1 MEESKNEKV
10 NQAHVLFDR
19 FVQAST
25 CKGTLKAFQE
35 LCDYLELKPKD
46 YRSFYHKLK
55 SKLNYWKAKALWA
68 KLDKRGSHKDY
79 KKGKACANTKC
90 LIIGAG
96 PCGLRTAID
105 LSFLGAKVVVIE
117 KRDAFSRNN
126 VLHLWPFTIHDLRGL
141 GAKKFYGK
149 FCAGSI
155 DHISIRQLQLILL
168 KVALIL
174 GIEIHVNVE
183 FQGLV
188 YPPEDQENERIGWRA
203 LVHPKTHPVSEY
215 EFEVIIGGD
224 GRRNTLEGF
233 RRKEFR
239 GKLAIAITAN
249 FINRNTTAEAKVE
262 EISGVAFIFNQ
273 KFFQDLREATGI
285 DLENIVY
292 YKDDTH
298 YFVMTAKKQSLLEK
312 GVIRHDYADTE
323 LLLSRENVDQE
334 ALLNYAREA
343 ADFSTNQQLPSLDFA
358 INHYGQPDV
367 AMFDFT
373 CMYAS
378 ENAALVREQNG
389 HQLLVALVG
398 DSLLEPFWPMGTGI
412 ARGFLAA
419 MDSAWMVRSW
429 SLGAS
434 PLEVLAE
441 RESIYRLLPQTT
453 PENVSKNFSH
463 YSIDPATRYPNINV
477 NFLRPQQVCHLY
489 NTGDLKDIH
498 LEIENFVNSRTPKLT
513 RNESVAR
520 SSKLLSWCQRQTDG
534 YAGVNVTDLTMSWKS
549 GLALCAIIHRY
560 RPDLIDFDSLDEHN
574 VEKNNQLAFDI
585 AEKEFGISPIMT
597 GKEMASVGEPD
608 KLSMVMYLTQFYE
621 MFKDTIPSSDS
632 LDLNAEEKAAL
643 IASTKSPISFLSKLG
658 QSISR
663 KRTPKDKKE
672 KELDGAGK
680 RRKTSQSEDED
691 IPRSYREERP
701 TLVSALTERR
711 IDAAI
716 GNQNKVKSMATQ
728 LLAKFEEN
736 APVQSSSLRRQQP
749 VLPYQERVHNQPSS
763 RREQGRL
770 APIPQW
776 KQLRNKERSR
786 TCPKKVIMLSS
797 STPPPSPPYP
807 RQQRNREPGAD
818 SPGEQSPGQE
828 RRSPRLFSDDQV
840 PENVEQRACQLAAL
854 PESRPAMR
862 HQLET
867 EPSRRFFVDQWELS
881 LSLRSS
887 NRPSSP
893 SSDSL
898 RQKYIKMYTGG
909 VSSLAEQIANQL
921 QRKEQPKTLLDKKE
935 LGSLK
940 KEFPQNL
947 GGSDVCYFCRKR
959 VYVMERLSAE
969 GKFFHRSCFKCEYC
983 ATTLRLSSYAY
994 DIEDGKFYCKPHYCY
1009 RLSGYAQRK
1018 RPAVGPLSGKDT
1030 KGPLQD
1036 AMAND
1041 GSGRANTIPASAER
1055 APGSNVNGLEEPS
1068 LAKRLRGTPERI
1080 ELENY
1085 RLSLQREEELEEVPE
1100 ETLAE
1105 HNLSSVLDKGTEED
1119 VPSSSSESEMEE
1131 EDEEEE
1137 DELLLP
1143 QQPPSDLGGVPWKEA
1158 VRIHALL
1165 KGKSEEQ
1172 IEAEENHEIEDKEEE
1187 EEEEEED
1194 EEEED
1199 EESSEEGEYCPW
1211 ERELQQGLWLQHLS
1225 NEEDTGTFKAGNLRL
1240 QQIVNPVDPL
1250 EILADVHWTHIR
1262 EKQEEE
1268 KMVPTS
1274 KSSTSRASDLPS
1286 VRHEAV
1292 QAWLETVPGAPCEDN
1307 DVEDELG
1314 TEPADTEGQAG
1325 EEGDTGAELDDD
1337 DIPSDAEAEFRLHQ
1351 GGVEEPELKVS
1362 EDEDEEGAEDGSC
1375 SVTEDPCKPSIPI
1388 QSSSNSVLPLSPV
1401 DSPKAK
1407 QAEDIKDPLAEV
1419 SRAIKSPEARFFPEP
1434 FILDEGPKDEISK
1447 DRKVKSP
1454 LVPPSPVLSQPVASP
1469 EAIAP
1474 TSLAE
1479 SQPGAPTLASS
1490 PTSAQMPICSQPLP
1504 SAETSIPSPVEPPVC
1519 FQPVPALTSTPLAKL
1534 VLRGQDSEVEKLGS
1548 PTTAEEAL
1556 KRSNLVEEFWMKSAE
1571 IRRSLG
1577 LTPVDRNKRSE
1588 TNFTVSALETTPL
1601 KTFNSENISE
1611 DERIHLVK
1619 PQPAP
1624 RRQGLSKFENEQ
1636 ISLLTPKSPSEK
1648 ELKNSSEVRRDVSS
1662 SSGLGLQESSSN
1674 MRTMASQSFNTSD
1687 STMLTPPSSPPPPP
1701 PQGEEPATL
1710 RRKRHQAVWQ
1720 NEVEARSPPT
1730 PASTP
1735 PAPPR
1740 HELTSAAKVSTQ
1752 AKKDDVRKS
1761 FAESVDEI
1769 PFADDVEDTYD
1780 EKTEDS
1786 SLHEKF
1792 FTPPTSRPRPEKP
1805 LLLPLVKENGGP
1817 PSMEGGV
1824 NQKKRVLPEISA
1836 EAKELAEERMRARE
1850 KSVKSQ
1856 ALRDAMAKQLC
1867 KMKDMEMAAAAAA
1880 GATRARKASSMPLKT
1895 KELFYDS
1902 PKHLAL
1908 KIAEGSTR
1916 KHDAAGEKFSTPAV
1930 DVAGPE
1936 GSVTS
1941 SEGSSGKSK
1950 KRTSLFSPR
1959 KNKKE
1964 KKSKNDSRLSDK
1976 SSGGTEEATKPRS
1989 LWKSVFSG
1997 YKKDKKK
2004 KTDDKSCPSTPSSG
2018 ATVDSGKHKA
2028 SPLVTAADL
2037 QLRQHLSF
2045 SEDSDL
2051 SSDDIL
2057 ERSSQKSKRESI
2069 YVPHALAFKRSYSS
2083 KRAYTEEELNA
2094 KLTRRVQKAAR
2105 RQAKQEELKRLH
2117 RAQIIQR
2124 QLEQVE
2130 EKQRQLEE
2138 RGVAVEKAL
2147 RGEADYWGESYY
2159 SDLIDLHLGVEPN
2172 AGTPRRRPL
2181 SFCPCCAHEGMGK
2194 KDDPKLMQEWFKLVQ
2209 EKNALV
2215 RYESELMIFAR
2226 ELELEDRQ
2234 SRLQQELRE
2243 RMAVEDHLKTD
2254 EELSEEK
2261 RILNEMLEVVE
2272 QRDSLV
2278 ALLEEQRLREKEE
2291 DKDLEAVMLSKGFSL
2306 NWS

>member
-1 MEESKNEKV
+1 MEDSKNETV
-10 NQAHVLFDR
+10 NHAHVLFDR
-19 FVQAST
+19 FVQATT

-35 LCDYLELKPKD
+35 LCDHLELKPKD

-79 KKGKACANTKC
+79 KKGKACTNTKC

-105 LSFLGAKVVVIE
+105 LSLLGAKVVVIE

-149 FCAGSI
+149 FCAGAI

-188 YPPEDQENERIGWRA
+188 QPPEDQENERIGWRA

-273 KFFQDLREATGI
+273 KFFQELKEATGI

-298 YFVMTAKKQSLLEK
+298 YFVMTAKKQSLLDK
-312 GVIRHDYADTE
+312 GVILHDYADTE

-343 ADFSTNQQLPSLDFA
+343 ADFSTQQQLPSLDFA

-429 SLGAS
+429 SLGTS

-453 PENVSKNFSH
+453 PENVSKNFSQ
-463 YSIDPATRYPNINV
+463 YSIDPVTRYPNINI
-477 NFLRPQQVCHLY
+477 NFLRPSQVRHLY
-489 NTGDLKDIH
+489 NTGETRDIH
-498 LEIENFVNSRTPKLT
+498 LEMENLVNSRTTPKLT

-520 SSKLLSWCQRQTDG
+520 SSKLLGWCQRQTDG

-560 RPDLIDFDSLDEHN
+560 RPDLIDFDSLDEQN

-585 AEKEFGISPIMT
+585 AEKELGISPIMT

-621 MFKDTIPSSDS
+621 MFKDSLPSSDA
-632 LDLNAEEKAAL
+632 LDLNAEEKAVL

-658 QSISR
+658 QTISR
-663 KRTPKDKKE
+663 KRSPKDKKE
-672 KELDGAGK
+672 KDLDGAGK
-680 RRKTSQSEDED
+680 RRKTSQSEEEEA
-691 IPRSYREERP
+691 PRGYRGGRP
-701 TLVSALTERR
+701 TLVSTLTDRRMDVAL
-711 IDAAI
+711 
-716 GNQNKVKSMATQ
+716 GNQNKVKYMATQ

-736 APVQSSSLRRQQP
+736 APPQSTGMRRQP
-749 VLPYQERVHNQPSS
+749 TQERGVSQPSCCLP
-763 RREQGRL
+763 EQGHP
-770 APIPQW
+770 APTPQW
-776 KQLRNKERSR
+776 KQ
-786 TCPKKVIMLSS
+786 
-797 STPPPSPPYP
+797 
-807 RQQRNREPGAD
+807 
-818 SPGEQSPGQE
+818 
-828 RRSPRLFSDDQV
+828 
-840 PENVEQRACQLAAL
+840 
-854 PESRPAMR
+854 
-862 HQLET
+862 
-867 EPSRRFFVDQWELS
+867 
-881 LSLRSS
+881 
-887 NRPSSP
+887 
-893 SSDSL
+893 
-898 RQKYIKMYTGG
+898 
-909 VSSLAEQIANQL
+909 
-921 QRKEQPKTLLDKKE
+921 
-935 LGSLK
+935 GSIK

-947 GGSDVCYFCRKR
+947 GGSDTCYFCRKR

-983 ATTLRLSSYAY
+983 ATTLRLSAYAY

-1009 RLSGYAQRK
+1009 RLSGSAQRK
-1018 RPAVGPLSGKDT
+1018 RPAVAPLSGKEARE
-1030 KGPLQD
+1030 PLQD
-1036 AMAND
+1036 GPTVDTN
-1041 GSGRANTIPASAER
+1041 GRASAVTSPAER
-1055 APGSNVNGLEEPS
+1055 TPGSSVNGVEEPS
-1068 LAKRLRGTPERI
+1068 IAKRLRGTPERI

-1085 RLSLQREEELEEVPE
+1085 RLSVKQAEELEEVPE
-1100 ETLAE
+1100 ETQAE
-1105 HNLSSVLDKGTEED
+1105 HNLSSVLDTGAEED
-1119 VPSSSSESEMEE
+1119 VASSSSESEMEE
-1131 EDEEEE
+1131 EEEEE
-1137 DELLLP
+1137 PPLP
-1143 QQPPSDLGGVPWKEA
+1143 TSDLGGVPWKEA

-1165 KGKSEEQ
+1165 KGKSEEEL
-1172 IEAEENHEIEDKEEE
+1172 EASKSFGPGHEEDEEEEEYEEE
-1187 EEEEEED
+1187 EEEEEEEY
-1194 EEEED
+1194 EEEEEE

-1211 ERELQQGLWLQHLS
+1211 DRELLQGQWLRQLS
-1225 NEEDTGTFKAGNLRL
+1225 QEETTGTRKVGSQRL
-1240 QQIVNPVDPL
+1240 QQIVNPADPL
-1250 EILADVHWTHIR
+1250 EIQADVHWTHIR
-1262 EKQEEE
+1262 EREEE
-1268 KMVPTS
+1268 ERMVPTS
-1274 KSSTSRASDLPS
+1274 ESSTSRVPDLPS
-1286 VRHEAV
+1286 IRRAAV
-1292 QAWLETVPGAPCEDN
+1292 QAWLETVSGVPFDENDLEEDV
-1307 DVEDELG
+1307 DS
-1314 TEPADTEGQAG
+1314 EPAKIEGEATENGDT
-1325 EEGDTGAELDDD
+1325 GDTGAELDDD
-1337 DIPSDAEAEFRLHQ
+1337 QRWSDGIPSDAETDLRVQHQ
-1351 GGVEEPELKVS
+1351 EAVEADLELRVSENEEEPPE
-1362 EDEDEEGAEDGSC
+1362 
-1375 SVTEDPCKPSIPI
+1375 VTPGHPERSLTRVPSPA
-1388 QSSSNSVLPLSPV
+1388 LSPEEQAGLRSPGH
-1401 DSPKAK
+1401 SPKAEGA
-1407 QAEDIKDPLAEV
+1407 QIPLV
-1419 SRAIKSPEARFFPEP
+1419 SVVTKAKLPEENLFPKP
-1434 FILDEGPKDEISK
+1434 LLP
-1447 DRKVKSP
+1447 KVKPKVEVPCSQRAACSP
-1454 LVPPSPVLSQPVASP
+1454 IRSQPVALP
-1469 EAIAP
+1469 EARTP
-1474 TSLAE
+1474 TSPVSSQCLSPLAT
-1479 SQPGAPTLASS
+1479 ST
-1490 PTSAQMPICSQPLP
+1490 PTSTQLPICSQPQP
-1504 SAETSIPSPVEPPVC
+1504 SSETTAPSPTKSPIRLQPVSAKTSIPV
-1519 FQPVPALTSTPLAKL
+1519 VPLPLKNQGDTKD
-1534 VLRGQDSEVEKLGS
+1534 RLGS
-1548 PTTAEEAL
+1548 PLAVDEAL
-1556 KRSNLVEEFWMKSAE
+1556 KRNDLVAEFWMKSAE

-1577 LTPVDRNKRSE
+1577 LTPVDRSKVYEPSFPSPAFKPVSLKSYAVEKSPEGEGLQLLKPPPVPKRLGLPKS
-1588 TNFTVSALETTPL
+1588 
-1601 KTFNSENISE
+1601 
-1611 DERIHLVK
+1611 DGD
-1619 PQPAP
+1619 QPFLP
-1624 RRQGLSKFENEQ
+1624 
-1636 ISLLTPKSPSEK
+1636 TPKSPSDR
-1648 ELKNSSEVRRDVSS
+1648 ELKSSQEERRDLSS
-1662 SSGLGLQESSSN
+1662 SSGLGLHGSSSN
-1674 MRTMASQSFNTSD
+1674 MKTLGSQSFNTSD

-1701 PQGEEPATL
+1701 PQDEEPATL
-1710 RRKRHQAVWQ
+1710 RRKPYQTHEHKDAEPKASVI
-1720 NEVEARSPPT
+1720 PP
-1730 PASTP
+1730 PP
-1735 PAPPR
+1735 PATFMRAPR
-1740 HELTSAAKVSTQ
+1740 EPTQ
-1752 AKKDDVRKS
+1752 PLQEEMRKS
-1761 FAESVDEI
+1761 FVESVDEI

-1780 EKTEDS
+1780 DKTEDS
-1786 SLHEKF
+1786 SLQEKF
-1792 FTPPTSRPRPEKP
+1792 FTPPSYWPRTERPLHPP
-1805 LLLPLVKENGGP
+1805 LAKENGRLPTLESGVQPQKRGLPLVSP
-1817 PSMEGGV
+1817 
-1824 NQKKRVLPEISA
+1824 

-1856 ALRDAMAKQLC
+1856 ALRDAMAKQLS
-1867 KMKDMEMAAAAAA
+1867 KMKEMEMAA
-1880 GATRARKASSMPLKT
+1880 GTSSPPGGTSHKASSVPSKGKDLSPESPRRPVLKGPR
-1895 KELFYDS
+1895 E
-1902 PKHLAL
+1902 PAL
-1908 KIAEGSTR
+1908 KHEATSEEVLSPPSDSG
-1916 KHDAAGEKFSTPAV
+1916 
-1930 DVAGPE
+1930 GPD

-1950 KRTSLFSPR
+1950 KRSSLFSPR
-1959 KNKKE
+1959 RNKKE
-1964 KKSKNDSRLSDK
+1964 KKSKGEGRPPEKPSPSLL
-1976 SSGGTEEATKPRS
+1976 EEAAAKPKS

-2004 KTDDKSCPSTPSSG
+2004 KGDDKSCSSTPSSG
-2018 ATVDSGKHKA
+2018 ATVDSGKHKM
-2028 SPLVTAADL
+2028 SPVVRAELH
-2037 QLRQHLSF
+2037 LRRQLSF

-2057 ERSSQKSKRESI
+2057 ERSSQKSRRESV
-2069 YVPHALAFKRSYSS
+2069 YVPHALAFKRSYPS
-2083 KRAYTEEELNA
+2083 KPRTYTEEELNA

-2159 SDLIDLHLGVEPN
+2159 SDLIDLHLGVEPSG
-2172 AGTPRRRPL
+2172 GTPRRRPL
-2181 SFCPCCAHEGMGK
+2181 SFCPCCVQEGMGK

-2209 EKNALV
+2209 EKNAMV

-2243 RMAVEDHLKTD
+2243 RMAVEDHLKTE

-2261 RILNEMLEVVE
+2261 KILNEMLEVVE
-2272 QRDSLV
+2272 QRDALV